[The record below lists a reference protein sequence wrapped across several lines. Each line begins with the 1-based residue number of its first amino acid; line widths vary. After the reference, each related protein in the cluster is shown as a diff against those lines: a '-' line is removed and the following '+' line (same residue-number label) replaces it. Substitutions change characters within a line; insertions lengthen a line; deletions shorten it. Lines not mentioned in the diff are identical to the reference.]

1 MSKRKRSATQT
12 EEEIMIIGSFKAAK
26 EDDGEI
32 DPAPRGAGV
41 STTLV
46 HLGAAE
52 KKVTVSKEPSQVR
65 HKSSTTVRS
74 EGGTR
79 G

>member
-1 MSKRKRSATQT
+1 MNSATQT

>member
-1 MSKRKRSATQT
+1 MSKRKRSATQA
-12 EEEIMIIGSFKAAK
+12 EEEIIGSFNAAK

-52 KKVTVSKEPSQVR
+52 KKVTV
-65 HKSSTTVRS
+65 
-74 EGGTR
+74 
-79 G
+79 

>member
-1 MSKRKRSATQT
+1 MSKRKRSATQA
-12 EEEIMIIGSFKAAK
+12 EEEIIGSFNAAK

-65 HKSSTTVRS
+65 HKPSTTVTS